1 VEEDTAMHLERWRIA
16 RFGHRVV
23 SHEPSEWCRYYPFTG
38 ARRTRAR
45 SFLIKKLKTKYENTK
60 TPLMTLLII
69 QNTYVKIQ
77 KYPQRQIIF
86 FVFSKVKNILLL
98 YMESEKT

>member
-1 VEEDTAMHLERWRIA
+1 M
-16 RFGHRVV
+16 
-23 SHEPSEWCRYYPFTG
+23 
-38 ARRTRAR
+38 
-45 SFLIKKLKTKYENTK
+45 KNTK
-60 TPLMTLLII
+60 TLLMTLLII

-77 KYPQRQIIF
+77 KYPQRKIIF